1 MHNRY
6 VTTINFCNISICYQF
21 QEKLRQ
27 DAIASVDSTAK
38 TAAAGVTSTVT
49 SETAILKEILGT
61 TLNKI
66 NGVMQNVTNSADE
79 LGHDAALAVE
89 KVGMLVNQTVKG
101 FQEAGD
107 VALAEIREIADE
119 FVTQVNANVN
129 SQIVKLYEDFQACTN
144 VLCKVGVIS
153 RASSNI
159 QDLQKGLVAL
169 SLDARQQMAE
179 VLSTFS
185 TKLINQVSST
195 VVEGT
200 TILNEFLNSV
210 ASKVLG
216 IQ

>member
-1 MHNRY
+1 
-6 VTTINFCNISICYQF
+6 
-21 QEKLRQ
+21 
-27 DAIASVDSTAK
+27 
-38 TAAAGVTSTVT
+38 
-49 SETAILKEILGT
+49 
-61 TLNKI
+61 
-66 NGVMQNVTNSADE
+66 MQNVTNSADE